1 MEAWNKIDEWVDR
14 CIRGTLSLEDRAA
27 LMKWLETSPE
37 NAEQFRKI
45 FQAKIRVSVAGKW
58 RQLDQIIPVLED
70 RKRQWY
76 SWGMRGAA
84 IIVMMIGVLFVW
96 HAWQVP
102 LEKFVP
108 VAELLQ
114 VESGSPQSILV
125 SSMGEKI

>member
-1 MEAWNKIDEWVDR
+1 NKIDEWVDR

-58 RQLDQIIPVLED
+58 RQLDQMQERVWEHIIPVLED

-76 SWGMRGAA
+76 SWGMRVAA
-84 IIVMMIGVLFVW
+84 IIVMMIGVLFW
-96 HAWQVP
+96 R
-102 LEKFVP
+102 LGKSFGKICSSC
-108 VAELLQ
+108 ELLQ
-114 VESGSPQSILV
+114 VESGSPKAIR
-125 SSMGEKI
+125 

>member
-58 RQLDQIIPVLED
+58 RQLDQMQERVWEHIIPVLED

-76 SWGMRGAA
+76 SWGMRVAA

-114 VESGSPQSILV
+114 VE
-125 SSMGEKI
+125 